1 LIAIAGILTFAL
13 LGSIQSLYGPLL
25 PGLQRA
31 FAVDTGAV
39 GLVFSVHGLGALVG
53 IWVPSLVRA
62 SALAGRWLSIAT
74 GLLLVGS
81 AAIAVAPTWHTM
93 LAAAA
98 VLAVGFGIHVVRF
111 NSLFVAGFGQRGIAM
126 SLLINAAFS
135 VGAILG
141 PVAAGLSGEPSRRLF
156 AGVAILA
163 LVLFP
168 VNLLAD
174 RKGRSIASAS
184 LGHEPKAAVP
194 ELRGLRSRI
203 VLLAFAA
210 LMCLTSG
217 AENCIGGWTTTLALA
232 NGYSFASA
240 ANLTAMFFGAIFTG
254 RLIAAGLAH
263 RVKPAF
269 LVIGAIGCIGVVLL
283 IASVTHAAPIAFA
296 LAGFAFAPVFS
307 ATLVWLGAALPIS
320 AHANALVIGG
330 ALLGAA
336 FFPPLVGRIIG
347 EFGAAGAPPA
357 IACIVLGALAVA
369 VTIYVA
375 RRP

>member
-31 FAVDTGAV
+31 FGVDTSAV
-39 GLVFSVHGLGALVG
+39 GLVFSVHGLGALAG

-62 SALAGRWLSIAT
+62 SALTGRWLSIAT

-81 AAIAVAPTWHTM
+81 VAISVAPTWHAM
-93 LAAAA
+93 LSAAA

-111 NSLFVAGFGQRGIAM
+111 NSLFVAGFGQRGMAM

-141 PVAAGLSGEPSRRLF
+141 PVAAGLSGEPSRCLF

-168 VNLLAD
+168 VNVLAD
-174 RKGRSIASAS
+174 RKGRSITSAA
-184 LGHEPKAAVP
+184 LGHGAKAAV
-194 ELRGLRSRI
+194 EGKRLRSRV

-210 LMCLTSG
+210 LMCFTSG

-232 NGYSFASA
+232 NGYSFSSA

-254 RLIAAGLAH
+254 RLLAAALAH

-269 LVIGAIGCIGVVLL
+269 LVIGAIGCIGIVLS
-283 IASVTHAAPIAFA
+283 IASLTHSAPIAFA
-296 LAGFAFAPVFS
+296 LAGFAIAPVFS
-307 ATLVWLGAALPIS
+307 ATLVWLGSALPTS
-320 AHANALVIGG
+320 AHANAIVIGG

-347 EFGAAGAPPA
+347 EFGVAGAPPA
-357 IACIVLGALAVA
+357 ILCIVLGALVVAVA
-369 VTIYVA
+369 IAVA